1 MPLLLILWLMAF
13 AALPTSLAHAQDRRH
28 PWFFTA
34 NEIAVSYRYQHNFG
48 KGLHQPLRAL
58 PCVYGAK
65 KFEAWYFDGMI
76 EFPCHFIRETLRH
89 LSEILDAGAA
99 KYFFPLD
106 LDHAH
111 LAIPKKSWLEK
122 YQKLPSGKV
131 LPAMMQD
138 RQMIAL
144 YHSAEHL
151 AIKDPKTGKINQA
164 AKLWRDK
171 RNILGFYDG
180 RPIEILPP
188 HPRGDGLSV
197 PDDYWSYGG
206 FNFLSS
212 PHGRLAVLS
221 DTKSVLVDIKFQLG
235 GERPRQLPA
244 KIIPKQTGE

>member
-1 MPLLLILWLMAF
+1 MLILTLLALV
-13 AALPTSLAHAQDRRH
+13 AATTPSAHAQDQRH

-34 NEIAVSYRYQHNFG
+34 KEIATAYRYQHNFG
-48 KGLHQPLRAL
+48 KGLHQPVRAL

-65 KFEAWYFDGMI
+65 QFATWYFDAMI
-76 EFPCHFIRETLRH
+76 EFPCHFVRETLRH

-111 LAIPKKSWLEK
+111 LAIPKKLWLEK

-131 LPAMMQD
+131 LPAMLRDPQL
-138 RQMIAL
+138 IAL

-151 AIKDPKTGKINQA
+151 AIKDPITGKINEEARQ
-164 AKLWRDK
+164 WRDK
-171 RNILGFYDG
+171 RNILGYYDG

-197 PDDYWSYGG
+197 PDHYWSYGG

-221 DTKSVLVDIKFQLG
+221 ASQSVLVDIKFQLG
-235 GERPRQLPA
+235 GERPRQLPVM
-244 KIIPKQTGE
+244 IVPKPTSAQ